1 MHDGLG
7 RLARVLHGQLVLTAC
22 QMQDEVIVRI
32 MCSQGRHRS
41 VSLATAL
48 AVYLH
53 CMGLPVYIYFRGLD
67 RARYEDCRPPC
78 GCPMRCENRVADT
91 TWQLNGFVREVVPRL
106 QMAMQHEAAFGEA
119 ISYT

>member
-1 MHDGLG
+1 
-7 RLARVLHGQLVLTAC
+7 
-22 QMQDEVIVRI
+22 MQDEVIVRI

-67 RARYEDCRPPC
+67 RARYEDCRPP
-78 GCPMRCENRVADT
+78 MRLPHALPEQGARHHP
-91 TWQLNGFVREVVPRL
+91 GPERIRP
-106 QMAMQHEAAFGEA
+106 
-119 ISYT
+119 

>member
-1 MHDGLG
+1 MDDGLG

-22 QMQDEVIVRI
+22 RMQDEVIVRI

-48 AVYLH
+48 AAYLH

-67 RARYEDCRPPC
+67 RGRYDECRPPC
-78 GCPMRCENRVADT
+78 GCPMRCQNRVPDT
-91 TWQLNGFVREVVPRL
+91 TRALNGFVREMVPLLHLR
-106 QMAMQHEAAFGEA
+106 MVHEASFGEPVNYA
-119 ISYT
+119 